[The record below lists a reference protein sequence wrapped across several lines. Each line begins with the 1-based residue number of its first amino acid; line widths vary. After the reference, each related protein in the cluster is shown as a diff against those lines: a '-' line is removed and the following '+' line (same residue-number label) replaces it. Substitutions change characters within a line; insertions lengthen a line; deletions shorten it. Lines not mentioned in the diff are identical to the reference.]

1 MENINDEL
9 SKTYFLTAGE
19 CDAQGLMPIWLIAER
34 AIETAIEHA
43 NSLSIGYSDLLKFGI
58 GWVLTRLS
66 IEMKRYPKINDT
78 YTVTTWIEGYNRR
91 FSDRCYVITDADGE
105 EIGHIRSMWMAI
117 NFATREG
124 ADLGE
129 IEKECFP
136 VSARACPVSRPGKVP
151 PMGADDI
158 QRQYT
163 FRFCDLDFNRHVNT
177 IQYIK
182 LILNGW
188 TLDHYDANA
197 IDRFDVT
204 FHHECLFGQT
214 VDIAVRTADNI
225 SHCSI
230 ILPDSSHPAVSSS
243 IRCRPRL

>member
-1 MENINDEL
+1 MKQTNDEL
-9 SKTYFLTAGE
+9 SRTYFLTAGE
-19 CDAQGLMPIWLIAER
+19 CDAQGKMPIWLIAER

-66 IEMKRYPKINDT
+66 IEMKRYPGINET

-91 FSDRCYVITDADGE
+91 FSDRCYLITDAEGR

-117 NFATREG
+117 NFETREG
-124 ADLGE
+124 ADLDE
-129 IEKECFP
+129 IERGCFP
-136 VSARACPVSRPGKVP
+136 VSERKCPVSRPGKVP
-151 PMGADDI
+151 PPCEDDI
-158 QRQYT
+158 RRNYT

-188 TLDHYDANA
+188 TLAHYDAEE
-197 IDRFDVT
+197 IERFDVT
-204 FHHECLFGQT
+204 FHHECLFDQT
-214 VDIAVRTADNI
+214 VEISVRNLDKI
-225 SHCSI
+225 SYCSL
-230 ILPDSSHPAVSSS
+230 ILPGCHTAVTSS
-243 IRCRPRL
+243 IRWRSRV